1 MVSEKSL
8 APGTV
13 IKGVKHS
20 YRVVGV
26 LRSDGQG
33 FTYKTVVSVCRSGSV
48 VEVPVVVREHMM
60 VRCSSRG
67 ADGMT
72 VITPDDIAPT
82 VNSCLEAFIRAC
94 RERIN
99 LSRGCPWIINVIET
113 FHANNTYY
121 YVVEYLDGDTLE
133 EYVRDMGGRL
143 TFEQT
148 RKVLS
153 PIFDA
158 VIALHNHRAVHAD
171 IHPRHVRFVKRER
184 ERRYRCFSVCMQRC
198 ISVTGE

>member
-113 FHANNTYY
+113 FHANNT
-121 YVVEYLDGDTLE
+121 LAS
-133 EYVRDMGGRL
+133 
-143 TFEQT
+143 F
-148 RKVLS
+148 K
-153 PIFDA
+153 I
-158 VIALHNHRAVHAD
+158 
-171 IHPRHVRFVKRER
+171 
-184 ERRYRCFSVCMQRC
+184 C
-198 ISVTGE
+198 